1 MQRILES
8 SSFLVKPASHISTYF
23 SGIIRNEAFHTDEF
37 SSLLVINAFEVI
49 KLYILFFF
57 LEISLKCILYSAT
70 LLYENVLNL
79 INILVMTP
87 GNNYKQ

>member
-23 SGIIRNEAFHTDEF
+23 SGIIRNEAFHTDEL

>member
-23 SGIIRNEAFHTDEF
+23 SGIRNEAFHTDEF

-57 LEISLKCILYSAT
+57 WKF
-70 LLYENVLNL
+70 LLNVSYTVQLFF
-79 INILVMTP
+79 MRMC
-87 GNNYKQ
+87 

>member
-8 SSFLVKPASHISTYF
+8 SSFLVKPTSHISTYF
-23 SGIIRNEAFHTDEF
+23 SGIFRNEASHTDELF
-37 SSLLVINAFEVI
+37 SLLVINAFEVI

-57 LEISLKCILYSAT
+57 LEISLKCILYCAT

-79 INILVMTP
+79 INILVVTP
-87 GNNYKQ
+87 GNNYER